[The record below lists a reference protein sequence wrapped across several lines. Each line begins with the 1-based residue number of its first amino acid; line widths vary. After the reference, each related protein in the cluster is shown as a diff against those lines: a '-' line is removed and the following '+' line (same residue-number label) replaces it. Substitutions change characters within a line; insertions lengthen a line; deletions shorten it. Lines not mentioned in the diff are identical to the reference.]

1 MARSDPRVLSLPH
14 RVHFCG
20 WVATLPALQQAGW
33 EISAEQDFHRHG
45 VRLALRHQDLRL
57 RAITQTVECHFYEM
71 AGAPYGLGRGPRELD
86 FQIAYMASDLRIQ
99 TMDNLSAFRPID
111 AYPQLVTT
119 EIKSIDDFGIFATP
133 LARTEE
139 IIVDPHDVMALLD
152 RIKDLQ
158 RPEQAA
164 IRERNRGRERRLDE
178 PVQRQQFHAQILSI
192 AA

>member
-1 MARSDPRVLSLPH
+1 MALSDHRVLSLPH

-33 EISAEQDFHRHG
+33 ELSAEQDFHRYG
-45 VRLALRHQDLRL
+45 VRIAMRHRDLQLRG
-57 RAITQTVECHFYEM
+57 ITNTIEFDFYDRS
-71 AGAPYGLGRGPRELD
+71 PFRDRPLD
-86 FQIAYMASDLRIQ
+86 FSIAYMASALHVV
-99 TMDNLSAFRPID
+99 TNDNVSAFSPID
-111 AYPQLVTT
+111 AMPQFIST
-119 EIKSIDDFGIFATP
+119 ERKSIDDFGIFATP

-164 IRERNRGRERRLDE
+164 IRERNRSRERRLDE
-178 PVQRQQFHAQILSI
+178 PGQRTQFHAQILSI

>member
-33 EISAEQDFHRHG
+33 EISAEQDFQYLS
-45 VRLALRHQDLRL
+45 VRLALRHRDLQL
-57 RAITQTVECHFYEM
+57 RALTQTIDYNFFDGYM
-71 AGAPYGLGRGPRELD
+71 SQMRGPLD
-86 FQIAYMASDLRIQ
+86 FCIQYMASDLRIV
-99 TMDNLSAFRPID
+99 TSDNLSAFSPID
-111 AYPQLVTT
+111 AIPQFVST
-119 EIKSIDDFGIFATP
+119 ERKSIDDFGIFATP

-139 IIVDPHDVMALLD
+139 IIVDPHDVMALLE

-158 RPEQAA
+158 RPGQAA
-164 IRERNRGRERRLDE
+164 IRARTRACERRLDE
-178 PVQRQQFHAQILSI
+178 PSQRTQFHAQILSI